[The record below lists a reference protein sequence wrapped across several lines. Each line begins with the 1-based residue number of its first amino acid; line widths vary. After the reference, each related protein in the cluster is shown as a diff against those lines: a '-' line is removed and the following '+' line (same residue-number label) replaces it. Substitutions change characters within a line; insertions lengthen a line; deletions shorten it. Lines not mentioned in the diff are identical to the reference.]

1 MASVFRNRSGHFF
14 ATDDRVNPE
23 WCQVLNVTNI
33 RVPHDSMLMA
43 GLRNL
48 DEKCRTKP
56 SHVNKVTAT
65 ENVCRILTTC
75 TTVVITPVGNH
86 FPSVMCM

>member
-1 MASVFRNRSGHFF
+1 MAMASVFRNRSGHFF

-33 RVPHDSMLMA
+33 RVPHDEMLMA

-56 SHVNKVTAT
+56 SHVDVNKVTPT
-65 ENVCRILTTC
+65 ENASRILTTSS
-75 TTVVITPVGNH
+75 H
-86 FPSVMCM
+86 DASM